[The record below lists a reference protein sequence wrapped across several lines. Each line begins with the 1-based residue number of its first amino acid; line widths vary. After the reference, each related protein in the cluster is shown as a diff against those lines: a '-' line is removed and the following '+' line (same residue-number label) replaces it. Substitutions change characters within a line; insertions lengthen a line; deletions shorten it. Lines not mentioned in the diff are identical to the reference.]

1 MMLRNFFAIMNIL
14 VHIKY
19 IQIVF
24 HQISHMFNKNN
35 RLTKIQ
41 GGGLGST
48 FLSIFQREAIT
59 PL

>member
-41 GGGLGST
+41 GGGG
-48 FLSIFQREAIT
+48 
-59 PL
+59 